1 MARPKKQNKWDYI
14 AEFCGA
20 VIGTVI
26 HGILVGWGIA
36 IALKYLW

>member
-1 MARPKKQNKWDYI
+1 MAKKQNKWDAL
-14 AEFCGA
+14 AELCGA
-20 VIGTVI
+20 IIGTVI

>member
-1 MARPKKQNKWDYI
+1 MAKKQNKLLDTL
-14 AEFCGA
+14 AELCGA